1 MVAIAVVFGRWHGI
15 CLVTLTNGVDGKKLT
30 YTHIIHV
37 ASHIRRR
44 TGTKAEVSMDHDALK
59 DTQTDFY
66 NLIDN
71 RQGEPSESS
80 APEPRKR
87 KATNDGVATAGG
99 EARLRQH
106 PLADTVPPRTPAQR
120 RQLAAAMELL
130 RDAGDGADCHVEVLT
145 LGDKVLWDYE
155 RYEIARELG
164 LEVRPIPFRGSDPAV
179 RLCIETLHAPEFNGG
194 LRALIAVVSCEWAAR
209 GRPVK
214 LTLGVSFSGTPW
226 KIKEMATLGR
236 VGTTRISEAKEICKF
251 GLENLVLTR
260 ELAFGEALKR
270 IQLVR
275 AADLAE
281 SVQAGELT
289 FDAAYERAWLK
300 AKVDGADEEPGSV
313 AKSDAA
319 TPNQVATLSATAA
332 EWEREKSAL
341 QERIRELTAE
351 NVQTK
356 HELEATKRALDD
368 ERVLREVAQE
378 AIQDMK
384 CRLEAHGFDV

>member
-1 MVAIAVVFGRWHGI
+1 MGNTQIEAA
-15 CLVTLTNGVDGKKLT
+15 
-30 YTHIIHV
+30 
-37 ASHIRRR
+37 AQ
-44 TGTKAEVSMDHDALK
+44 
-59 DTQTDFY
+59 QTDFRH
-66 NLIDN
+66 LL
-71 RQGEPSESS
+71 EPAERVQT
-80 APEPRKR
+80 AHKR
-87 KATNDGVATAGG
+87 KATSNGAEKTPR

-120 RQLAAAMELL
+120 RQLFKAMEMLKN
-130 RDAGDGADCHVEVLT
+130 AGDGTRVAVEVLT
-145 LGDKVLWDYE
+145 LGDEVLWDYE
-155 RYEIARELG
+155 RYEIAVELG
-164 LEVRPIPFRGSDPAV
+164 LEMRPIPFRGSDPAV

-209 GRPVK
+209 GRPAK
-214 LTLGVSFSGTPW
+214 LTLGVSFRGTPW
-226 KIKEMATLGR
+226 TIQEMATLGR
-236 VGTTRISEAKEICKF
+236 VGTTRISEAKQLCAF
-251 GLENLVLTR
+251 SLENLVLTR
-260 ELAFGEALKR
+260 EITFGEALKR

-275 AADLAE
+275 AADLTE

-300 AKVDGADEEPGSV
+300 AKVAGADEEPGSV

-384 CRLEAHGFDV
+384 CRLEANGFDV

>member
-1 MVAIAVVFGRWHGI
+1 M
-15 CLVTLTNGVDGKKLT
+15 
-30 YTHIIHV
+30 
-37 ASHIRRR
+37 
-44 TGTKAEVSMDHDALK
+44 
-59 DTQTDFY
+59 
-66 NLIDN
+66 
-71 RQGEPSESS
+71 
-80 APEPRKR
+80 
-87 KATNDGVATAGG
+87 
-99 EARLRQH
+99 
-106 PLADTVPPRTPAQR
+106 
-120 RQLAAAMELL
+120 
-130 RDAGDGADCHVEVLT
+130 
-145 LGDKVLWDYE
+145 
-155 RYEIARELG
+155 
-164 LEVRPIPFRGSDPAV
+164 
-179 RLCIETLHAPEFNGG
+179 
-194 LRALIAVVSCEWAAR
+194 
-209 GRPVK
+209 
-214 LTLGVSFSGTPW
+214 
-226 KIKEMATLGR
+226 GR
-236 VGTTRISEAKEICKF
+236 VGTTRISEAKQLCAF
-251 GLENLVLTR
+251 SLENLVLTR

-289 FDAAYERAWLK
+289 FYAAYERAWLK
-300 AKVDGADEEPGSV
+300 AKVAGADEEPGSV

-384 CRLEAHGFDV
+384 CRLEANGFDV

>member
-1 MVAIAVVFGRWHGI
+1 MAGNTQIEAR
-15 CLVTLTNGVDGKKLT
+15 
-30 YTHIIHV
+30 
-37 ASHIRRR
+37 AQ
-44 TGTKAEVSMDHDALK
+44 
-59 DTQTDFY
+59 QTDFHH
-66 NLIDN
+66 LV
-71 RQGEPSESS
+71 EPAERVQT
-80 APEPRKR
+80 AHKR
-87 KATNDGVATAGG
+87 KSRSNGAEKTPR

-130 RDAGDGADCHVEVLT
+130 KDAGDGADDGADCHVEILT
-145 LGDKVLWDYE
+145 LGDEVLWDYE
-155 RYEIARELG
+155 RYEIAVELG

-179 RLCIETLHAPEFNGG
+179 RLCLETLHGPQFNGG
-194 LRALIAVVSCEWAAR
+194 LRALIAVVSCAWATR
-209 GRPVK
+209 GRPAK
-214 LTLGVSFSGTPW
+214 LTLGVSFRGTPW

-251 GLENLVLTR
+251 GLEHVVLAR
-260 ELAFGEALKR
+260 ELTFGEALKR
-270 IQLVR
+270 VKSVR
-275 AADLAE
+275 AADLAQ
-281 SVQAGELT
+281 SVQEGALT
-289 FDAAYERAWLK
+289 FEEAHKQALSK
-300 AKVDGADEEPGSV
+300 AKAGADEEPGSV

-341 QERIRELTAE
+341 QERIRGLTAE
-351 NVQTK
+351 NVQMQ